1 MQHRSRTENPTE
13 TWQPRTNGEPH
24 AHSVDLAREK
34 APHFTRAART
44 FPRETMLKCMKV
56 IASEQLTEGRM
67 EQHVQAASMFKASH
81 HRQDGIRNCDC
92 HQEMA
97 AALQVSPRRLQT
109 YPAAAEHDV
118 LHLCAEHES
127 ATRATMAQAV
137 PHELQSEGAAVRA
150 EERGQRRVQVRAQ
163 GGRRRKQR
171 CVGTSNL
178 HARVVL
184 THQ

>member
-1 MQHRSRTENPTE
+1 MPTLLTWPARKRRDSRGPHRRFH
-13 TWQPRTNGEPH
+13 G
-24 AHSVDLAREK
+24 K
-34 APHFTRAART
+34 
-44 FPRETMLKCMKV
+44 TMLKCLKV

-67 EQHVQAASMFKASH
+67 EQHVQAASVFKASH
-81 HRQDGIRNCDC
+81 HRQDGIRNCDR

-97 AALQVSPRRLQT
+97 AALQVSPRRLQA
-109 YPAAAEHDV
+109 YPAAADHDV
-118 LHLCAEHES
+118 LHLRAEHES

-137 PHELQSEGAAVRA
+137 PHELQPEGAAVRA